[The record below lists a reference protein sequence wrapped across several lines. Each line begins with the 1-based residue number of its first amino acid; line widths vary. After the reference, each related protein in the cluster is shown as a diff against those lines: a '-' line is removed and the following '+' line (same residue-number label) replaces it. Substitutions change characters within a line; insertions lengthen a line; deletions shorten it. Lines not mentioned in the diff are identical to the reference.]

1 MRHCEELSNDAL
13 VKHTLDLHTSS
24 ISDLPAAAASILNY
38 AGTNKI
44 LLFYGDMGAGKT
56 TLIKSLCERLG
67 VVDAVTSPTF
77 SIVNEY
83 AGASGPLYHFDFYRL
98 SNQTEALDMGY
109 EEYFY
114 SGNYCFIEWPEKI
127 AGLIPDKYTRI
138 SIEILDER
146 SRQITVENI

>member
-1 MRHCEELSNDAL
+1 LNLQTLSIA
-13 VKHTLDLHTSS
+13 DLPGAASS
-24 ISDLPAAAASILNY
+24 ILKH
-38 AGTNKI
+38 AGTNRI

-56 TLIKSLCERLG
+56 TLIKTLCEQLG
-67 VVDAVTSPTF
+67 VTDSVTSPTF

-83 AGASGPLYHFDFYRL
+83 AGTARPVYHFDFYRL
-98 SNQTEALDMGY
+98 KNQTEALDMGY

-127 AGLIPDKYTRI
+127 ADLIPDQYTCIRI
-138 SIEILDER
+138 TVIDEE